1 MEVDANAQ
9 VALSIPEIEIV
20 GCDNVK
26 YYVILVEGSSP
37 ITPSLVDVSVR
48 AIEGRYYVLDRFDHN
63 DRKELVTVG
72 TGLVSTDTYNPTL
85 QAEKEYRYF
94 VRYMSTRGGKRV

>member
-26 YYVILVEGSSP
+26 YYVVLVEGSSP
-37 ITPSLVDVSVR
+37 INPSMVVVNER
-48 AIEGRYYVLDRFDHN
+48 AVEGRYYVLSIFNHN
-63 DRKELVTVG
+63 DRSELVTVG
-72 TGLVSTDTYNPTL
+72 TGLISENTYNPSL
-85 QAEKEYRYF
+85 LADKEYRYF
-94 VRYMSTRGGKRV
+94 VRYVSARGSNEV